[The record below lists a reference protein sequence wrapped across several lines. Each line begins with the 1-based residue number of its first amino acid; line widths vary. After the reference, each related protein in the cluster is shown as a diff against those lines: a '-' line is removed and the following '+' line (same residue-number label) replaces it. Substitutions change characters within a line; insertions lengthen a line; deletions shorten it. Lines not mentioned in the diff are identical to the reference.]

1 MHTNDVYFPF
11 FSTDVPQQEIEDPKM
26 RKLMLIIGAAY
37 MAVVLLICALA

>member
-26 RKLMLIIGAAY
+26 RKCMLAIGAFYLAIILLLC
-37 MAVVLLICALA
+37 VLL